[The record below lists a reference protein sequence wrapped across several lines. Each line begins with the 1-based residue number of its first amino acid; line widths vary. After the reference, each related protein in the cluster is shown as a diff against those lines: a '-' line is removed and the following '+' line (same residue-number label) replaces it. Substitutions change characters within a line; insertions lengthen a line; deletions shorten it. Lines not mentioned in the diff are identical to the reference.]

1 MSGSN
6 RSVLTRRMLDG
17 CGALITDDHFV
28 YASGEHGPGWIAK
41 DIINTVPSRPRD
53 LGAML
58 AAAVAE
64 AGIEADVVCGPAVG
78 GVICAQ
84 YTALAMGV
92 ECVFAERHRENDH
105 ETFQLNRR
113 YDVVIAGR
121 RVLVVDDVI
130 NTGHSTGLVLDAVR
144 AAGASVCGVATWI
157 NRGNVGHR
165 ELGVER
171 FVFLDEIE
179 LPSIPAAECDLCA
192 TGVPVNT
199 DYAHGA
205 EFVSRQK

>member
-6 RSVLTRRMLDG
+6 RSVFTRRLLDD
-17 CGALITDDHFV
+17 CGALITDGHFV

-58 AAAVAE
+58 AEAVAE

-84 YTALAMGV
+84 YTALAMGI
-92 ECVFAERHRENDH
+92 ECIFAERHREDGR
-105 ETFQLNRR
+105 ETFRLNRG
-113 YDVVIAGR
+113 YDVAVSGR

-144 AAGASVCGVATWI
+144 AAGASICGVATWI

-165 ELGVER
+165 ELGVDR
-171 FVFLDEIE
+171 FIFLDEIE
-179 LPSIPAAECDLCA
+179 LPSIPAAECHLCRN
-192 TGVPVNT
+192 GVPVNT

-205 EFVSRQK
+205 EFVSSQK